1 MRILVAGATGYIGT
15 RLVPELLRRGHHVVA
30 ASSSSPRPE
39 RFTWGD
45 QVASVRMDATD
56 AAQVSA
62 AVDGVDAVC
71 YLVHGLSTFD
81 FRARDRLAAENV
93 RDAVEARRGSR
104 GLPVRAGARRPR
116 APALPAHRVAARGG
130 AGPAARALPRTLS
143 MRAGIV
149 IGAGSTSFEL
159 VRQTAST
166 FLVQPVP
173 LWMHSRVQP
182 IAVADAATGARGRA
196 GERRVGDVDI
206 AGPDVISYPD
216 LLELYADVAG
226 LSRLQVPVAAPVL
239 GGVADRRAGV
249 RGAVL
254 DGGGADPQPAPR
266 HGLPAGQPDPA
277 LVDLTDALPLREA
290 MEQAVVADGTSG
302 RSPDGCA
309 ATRRGCRR
317 RGWSGRSA
325 PPGCPARRCSAR
337 RCTSPSTGSAAR
349 SRCCATSGR
358 QLEQQAGA
366 GRGGQ
371 QPPLRV
377 GQRRLGE
384 RGAATRCTTRPSQVT
399 CLVPVVMPRRNFTLR
414 SRLV

>member
-30 ASSSSPRPE
+30 ASSSPPRPE

-93 RDAVEARRGSR
+93 RDAVSKHGVGRVVYLSGLVPDVPEDQLSPHIASR
-104 GLPVRAGARRPR
+104 LEVEQVLREST
-116 APALPAHRVAARGG
+116 AA
-130 AGPAARALPRTLS
+130 TLS

-182 IAVADAATGARGRA
+182 IAVADAVRVLADAL
-196 GERRVGDVDI
+196 ENDVVGDVDI

-226 LSRLQVPVAAPVL
+226 LSRLQVPVVAPVSAVSLTAGLVSAAPYWTAAAL
-239 GGVADRRAGV
+239 IRS
-249 RGAVL
+249 L
-254 DGGGADPQPAPR
+254 R
-266 HGLPAGQPDPA
+266 HDMVCRPGQPDPA

-302 RSPDGCA
+302 RVSGRVRSDPA
-309 ATRRGCRR
+309 WVQTSWVERSIRATRLPG
-317 RGWSGRSA
+317 STLLSSA
-325 PPGCPARRCSAR
+325 LHVA
-337 RCTSPSTGSAAR
+337 
-349 SRCCATSGR
+349 
-358 QLEQQAGA
+358 EH
-366 GRGGQ
+366 
-371 QPPLRV
+371 RV
-377 GQRRLGE
+377 
-384 RGAATRCTTRPSQVT
+384 RGALS
-399 CLVPVVMPRRNFTLR
+399 LLR
-414 SRLV
+414 